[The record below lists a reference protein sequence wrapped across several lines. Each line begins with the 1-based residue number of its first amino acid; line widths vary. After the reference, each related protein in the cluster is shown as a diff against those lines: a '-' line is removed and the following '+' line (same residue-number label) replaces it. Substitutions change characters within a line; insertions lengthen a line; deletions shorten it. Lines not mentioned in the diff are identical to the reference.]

1 MYLCIFYGNADINL
15 QPTEPEPWGIDTNAS
30 FGEARDERRVLV
42 DLLKKY
48 IFLRVA
54 NSMKQFGFYTSLNS
68 KYEVFFSFFFFF
80 WCEMACSPCRL
91 HLFITTEFSY
101 CWWVPNSC
109 SPFKPGVKQ
118 GSLHRGMKSIG
129 AWFSVGSTTNLYL
142 DSTVFSLYY
151 K

>member
-15 QPTEPEPWGIDTNAS
+15 QPTEPEPWGINTNAS

-68 KYEVFFSFFFFF
+68 KYEVFFLFSFFF
-80 WCEMACSPCRL
+80 
-91 HLFITTEFSY
+91 
-101 CWWVPNSC
+101 
-109 SPFKPGVKQ
+109 GVKW
-118 GSLHRGMKSIG
+118 LVHL
-129 AWFSVGSTTNLYL
+129 VGCICS
-142 DSTVFSLYY
+142 
-151 K
+151 